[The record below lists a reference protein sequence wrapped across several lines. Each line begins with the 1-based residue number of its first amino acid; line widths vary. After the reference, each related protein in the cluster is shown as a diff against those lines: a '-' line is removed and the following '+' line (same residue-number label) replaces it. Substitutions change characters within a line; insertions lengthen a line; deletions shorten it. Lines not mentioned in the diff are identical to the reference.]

1 MATSRYFILDLVDPG
16 RSPELRGFGPR
27 AMGADGGVLPRA
39 FGSGRSPVTVAA
51 AELSPQEVAQER
63 KREGRMIERAFP
75 LKLITPTTKAAPR
88 AAARGRPAWGIAA
101 AGADRSSR
109 DGTGVT
115 VAVLDTGIN
124 PAHQAF
130 AAYGER
136 LVIKDFTRAD
146 GTGADNDGHGT
157 HCAGTIF
164 GGDVDGTRIG
174 IARNVER
181 ALVGKVLPDDGD
193 GDAAILF
200 EAMQWAHQKGAN
212 IVSMS
217 LGFDYPGM
225 VRQLIDD
232 GVPDDVAASSAL
244 VLFTRNLRAF
254 DRLMSYFQVDKKM
267 LVVAASGNESRRT
280 GANQFLISASLPSSA
295 DHVVAIGAYGRR
307 GRLFEIASFSNTD
320 VAICGPG
327 VDVLS
332 ADSTTSDGL
341 VEMSGTSMACPHIA
355 GLAALWWQVLG
366 RDASAERVREEL
378 LRAAVTTKLPP
389 NYDAAQY
396 GRGRAMAPAD

>member
-16 RSPELRGFGPR
+16 KRPDVRGFGPR
-27 AMGADGGVLPRA
+27 LLGAGVPPRA
-39 FGSGRSPVTVAA
+39 FGGERSPVTVAA
-51 AELSPQEVAQER
+51 AELSPQEAAQER
-63 KREGRMIERAFP
+63 KREGRLLERAFP
-75 LKLITPTTKAAPR
+75 LKLITPTTKAAPNP
-88 AAARGRPAWGIAA
+88 AARGRPAWGVTATR
-101 AGADRSSR
+101 ADRSPY

-124 PAHQAF
+124 PAHEAF

-136 LVIKDFTRAD
+136 LVVKDFTRTGGA
-146 GTGADNDGHGT
+146 GTDNDGHGT

-164 GGDVDGTRIG
+164 GRDVDGTRIG

-181 ALVGKVLPDDGD
+181 ALIGKVLPDDGE

-200 EAMQWAHQKGAN
+200 EAMQWVHQQGAN

-225 VRQLIDD
+225 VRQLIEE

-254 DRLMSYFQVDKKM
+254 DRLMSYFQVEKKM

-295 DHVVAIGAYGRR
+295 DHVVAIGAYGRH
-307 GRLFEIASFSNTD
+307 GRAFEIASFSNTD
-320 VAICGPG
+320 VALCGPG

-332 ADSTTSDGL
+332 AEAATNAGL

-355 GLAALWWQVLG
+355 GLAALWWQLLG
-366 RDASAERVREEL
+366 RDANAERVREEL
-378 LRAAVTTKLPP
+378 LRAAVKSKLPAA
-389 NYDAAQY
+389 YDEAQY
-396 GRGRAMAPAD
+396 GRGRAMAPAN